1 MTSDFMPLAPNQW
14 PRFTQIA
21 TFMRLPHIPLDDARA
36 KEVEVALVGIP
47 FDLGVTNRT
56 GPRHGPR
63 QIRDQSSVIR
73 RFHRTHKFSPF
84 ALANCADMGD
94 SPVNPAD
101 LQDSLTRIEGFFA
114 QLRQRG

>member
-84 ALANCADMGD
+84 ALAMGAL
-94 SPVNPAD
+94 SGGRNSARRSIFRPPWPAIV
-101 LQDSLTRIEGFFA
+101 STSR
-114 QLRQRG
+114 